1 MLKSDHSLGV
11 VYSAKNL
18 AKKVAQDQHR
28 DDKVD
33 LVGPELDTAILGS
46 VTIKLKSIGV
56 LYHKVLDEFTEMQKN
71 LFAGVGLDDE
81 EWFSFEVPD
90 RLTDLVNSDRP
101 GYCFGDEERNGFK
114 KYQDRGLNLI
124 LNHPGLK
131 NRYGCMVSKGKF
143 IPNVLACHDFLRQS
157 SEADKRGAVLFH
169 IGLGSPG
176 RGTESI
182 SQCLRNHP
190 QGNIRN
196 IKIVDGDLCVVGGY
210 NKSSSV
216 VSFPSHSHSL
226 IVTDLQSRQRI

>member
-18 AKKVAQDQHR
+18 AKKVAREQHL

-33 LVGPELDTAILGS
+33 LVGPERDTAILGAI
-46 VTIKLKSIGV
+46 TIKLKSIGV
-56 LYHKVLDEFTEMQKN
+56 LYHKVFDEFVGMQKN
-71 LFAGVGLDDE
+71 LFAGVGYDDK
-81 EWFSFEVPD
+81 EWFSFGVPD

-101 GYCFGDEERNGFK
+101 GYCFGDDERNGFK

-131 NRYGCMVSKGKF
+131 DRYGCMVANGKF
-143 IPNVLACHDFLRQS
+143 IPNVVACHDFLRQS
-157 SEADKRGAVLFH
+157 SEADTKAAVLFH
-169 IGLGSPG
+169 IGLGSPA
-176 RGTESI
+176 RGTEST
-182 SQCLRNHP
+182 SQYLRNHP

-216 VSFPSHSHSL
+216 VSFPSCSCSL
-226 IVTDLQSRQRI
+226 IATDLRSRQRI